1 MIFNEDS
8 EVKIDIYKWK
18 GEDEDRVDIEIDYGG
33 FNSIE
38 LTVSTM
44 KEADMFIKALKKANV
59 KKHRVNEDGSLD
71 E

>member
-18 GEDEDRVDIEIDYGG
+18 GEDRVDIEIDYGG
-33 FNSIE
+33 FNKIE
-38 LTVSTM
+38 LDVSTM
-44 KEADMFIKALKKANV
+44 KEADLLIKALKKAVVN
-59 KKHRVNEDGSLD
+59 KHKVDEDGNII